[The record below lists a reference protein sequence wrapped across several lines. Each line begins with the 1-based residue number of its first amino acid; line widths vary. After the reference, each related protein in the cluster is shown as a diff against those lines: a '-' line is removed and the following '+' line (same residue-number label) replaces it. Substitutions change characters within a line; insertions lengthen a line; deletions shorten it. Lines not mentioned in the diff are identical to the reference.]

1 MAECDILDFDVSD
14 MSFSHHFSDGETGEM
29 EFPHYEERK
38 KRSIPL
44 PIFDGRGPSSS
55 SVLMKYH
62 VTGGYS
68 INEFVSI
75 GILVWIPTLLLSAYV
90 LSVLDP
96 DFTFAESIVYMGMQT
111 LAIGHSKHVRYF
123 SMSVQT
129 TLYVKVSTKQA
140 IAFAFVWGTILV
152 PISVF
157 MAILYSVWWI
167 RALFNKFEIH
177 PLLKVLM
184 IWLPTI
190 GVNYIFLDGESIE
203 MRFYNM

>member
-1 MAECDILDFDVSD
+1 
-14 MSFSHHFSDGETGEM
+14 
-29 EFPHYEERK
+29 
-38 KRSIPL
+38 
-44 PIFDGRGPSSS
+44 
-55 SVLMKYH
+55 
-62 VTGGYS
+62 
-68 INEFVSI
+68 
-75 GILVWIPTLLLSAYV
+75 
-90 LSVLDP
+90 
-96 DFTFAESIVYMGMQT
+96 
-111 LAIGHSKHVRYF
+111 
-123 SMSVQT
+123 MSVQT